1 MTARAYTRAWGEGA
15 HYSAVARLDVEDEHG
30 VEPAMEHVESELCPT
45 PEAATASLRERLR
58 LLALAVGL
66 EVVG

>member
-1 MTARAYTRAWGEGA
+1 MTARAYTKAYRGGYYAIASLG
-15 HYSAVARLDVEDEHG
+15 VEDERG
-30 VEPAMEHVESELCPT
+30 IEPATELVESELCPT